1 MPFSTTALNQS
12 LNAVTGGTFT
22 SLAAYASLHSSYS
35 GTGASELSGGSYARE
50 AVTWNSAAGGTKT
63 SASVAGTYSIYA
75 GGTVA
80 FIGLWSASSGGSFG
94 GMGPNGGG
102 SQYGFTSTAAA
113 PVVFTAPFS
122 AFTNGQTVV
131 LFDSAGA
138 TISPDFTV
146 GTVYYVLNASGATF
160 QLSATSG
167 GAAVNSVTVGAGIVQ
182 AINVEAFGSAGTFT
196 LSSATLSEI

>member
-1 MPFSTTALNQS
+1 MPFSTTALDQS
-12 LNAVTGGTFT
+12 LNAVTGGTYT

-35 GTGASELSGGSYARE
+35 GTGASELAGGSYARE
-50 AVTWNSAAGGTKT
+50 AVTWNPAAGGTKT

-94 GMGPNGGG
+94 GMGPNGGAT
-102 SQYGFTSTAAA
+102 QYGFTSTAAA

-122 AFTNGQTVV
+122 AYTNGQTVV

-138 TISPDFTV
+138 VISPDFTV
-146 GTVYYVLNASGATF
+146 GQVYYVTNAAGATF
-160 QLSATSG
+160 QLAATPN
-167 GAAVNSVTVGAGIVQ
+167 GAAVNSATVGAGIVQ
-182 AINVEAFGSAGTFT
+182 GITVESYGTSGTFT
-196 LSSATLSEI
+196 LSGATLSEI

>member
-12 LNAVTGGTFT
+12 LNAVTGGTFS

-35 GTGASELSGGSYARE
+35 GTGAAELAGGSYARE
-50 AVTWNSAAGGTKT
+50 AITWNNAASGTKT
-63 SASVAGTYSIYA
+63 TASIAGTYSIYA

-80 FIGLWSASSGGSFG
+80 FVGLWSASSGGSFG

-122 AFTNGQTVV
+122 SYTNGQTVV

-167 GAAVNSVTVGAGIVQ
+167 GSAVNSVTVGAGIVQ
-182 AINVEAFGSAGTFT
+182 GITVESYGTSGTFT
-196 LSSATLSEI
+196 LSGATLSEI